1 MLGILRTVWQ
11 QGRQKSDKKLKN
23 ENKIHNNSQEQN
35 SRPRDKRKRIFYV
48 INGTV
53 YQYDDKHPS

>member
-11 QGRQKSDKKLKN
+11 KGRQKSDKKLKN
-23 ENKIHNNSQEQN
+23 ENKIHINSQEQN

-48 INGTV
+48 ISGSL
-53 YQYDDKHPS
+53 PI